1 MSGEVEM
8 LRALGEGAAKL
19 IELIVK
25 LVEIH
30 GNDRAEEILRDLVEN
45 PAPKLDDDAFEK
57 RLDDIEDA
65 DKS

>member
-1 MSGEVEM
+1 MSEEM
-8 LRALGEGAAKL
+8 LRMLGEGAAKIIDL
-19 IELIVK
+19 VVK

-30 GNDRAEEILRDLVEN
+30 GNDRAEQILHDLVEN

-65 DKS
+65 DEG